1 MMYFQDLVAFAG
13 SLMIFI
19 FICIWVTCLSNICAD
34 NFYLKKKQNYFLLKK
49 NTNMPSLWEK
59 LLNTRL
65 PKIFNRNLSWCLHC
79 VPKPLTNCIIH
90 NIHFKINSNLINDIR
105 SLCAC
110 WNYVPTFF
118 FYLSIKHMYHNT
130 FNIFQVLNH

>member
-1 MMYFQDLVAFAG
+1 MQII
-13 SLMIFI
+13 S
-19 FICIWVTCLSNICAD
+19 IW
-34 NFYLKKKQNYFLLKK
+34 KKTKLFLIEK

-130 FNIFQVLNH
+130 FNIFQVLIISHLLCLSNLAFNYCMRSITIKHRNVPI